1 MTDVMNDHPVS
12 DLKEVPGNGVSVM
25 AGIRD
30 FPVLSTGS
38 LFSEGTG
45 MNELSCGAMQVPF
58 WIVMA
63 KNENSGMSAE

>member
-1 MTDVMNDHPVS
+1 MNDHPVS

-45 MNELSCGAMQVPF
+45 MDELSCGAPF